1 MIMKRILLVVMMFGL
16 AGCSHFDAPNDP
28 NYAPVMP
35 AYKPDP
41 EPHHG
46 SVYHEGIGLS
56 LYEDIK
62 ALHVGDIIT
71 VVLAEKTDGS
81 KSGET
86 SLDKNSSASI
96 ANPTIFGTSP
106 EFSFHKS
113 LPIPLETT
121 DHLNLQ
127 TSISADRGFEGD
139 SESKQENQL
148 TGTITVTVDQV
159 FPNGN
164 LLVKGEKWITINHG
178 DEFIRL
184 SGIIRPEDIN
194 PDNTIMSTKIAD
206 ARISYSGTGTLQNA
220 TKPGWLIRLINHWLF
235 PI

>member
-1 MIMKRILLVVMMFGL
+1 MKIGWIILVVFGL
-16 AGCSHFDAPNDP
+16 SGCSHFDRPNDP
-28 NYAPVMP
+28 NYAPVHP
-35 AYKPDP
+35 AYKPTP
-41 EPHHG
+41 GPHHG
-46 SVYHEGIGLS
+46 SVYHAGTGLS

-71 VVLAEKTDGS
+71 VVLSEQTSGT

-86 SLDKNSSASI
+86 KFDKNSDATI
-96 ANPTIFGTSP
+96 ANPTVFSASP

-113 LPIPLETT
+113 LPIPLDTT

-127 TSISADRGFEGD
+127 TAINADRSFDGSSD
-139 SESKQENQL
+139 SSQANKL

-159 FPNGN
+159 YPNGN

-178 DEFIRL
+178 EEFIRL

-194 PDNTIMSTKIAD
+194 PDNTIMSNKIAD
-206 ARISYSGTGTLQNA
+206 ARITYSGTGSLQNA
-220 TKPGWLIRLINHWLF
+220 TKPGWLTRLISHWLF